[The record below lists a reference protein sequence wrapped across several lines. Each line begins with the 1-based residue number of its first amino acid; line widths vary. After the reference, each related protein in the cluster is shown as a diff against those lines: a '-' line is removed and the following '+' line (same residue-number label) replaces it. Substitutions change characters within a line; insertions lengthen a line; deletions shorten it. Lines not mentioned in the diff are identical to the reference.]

1 MPYHLIDD
9 ETGLCTVCQRL
20 KIAAIKESSKYN
32 RPKYNSRKES
42 FTIISNKLR
51 KHCNDPS
58 LIRVVSNN
66 YAEYANKDNNFYDMG
81 DEHQNITITRRAKEK
96 VDTSIKYSNQLNL
109 KESPEYV
116 IDASNPQNLKNLT
129 ISSPVYLFPR
139 VNLKALDEL
148 TEPEQEEEEKVYFE
162 KSKKKWIYVEE
173 HKEDRKK
180 LALLDRR
187 HNAPL
192 VMAKPPVNVDTT
204 VLQLNK

>member
-1 MPYHLIDD
+1 MPHLIDE

-20 KIAAIKESSKYN
+20 QIAAIKESSKFN

-42 FTIISNKLR
+42 FRIISNKL
-51 KHCNDPS
+51 KKYCNDPS

-66 YAEYANKDNNFYDMG
+66 YAEYSNKDNNFYDFG
-81 DEHQNITITRRAKEK
+81 DENQNVTITRRVREK
-96 VDTSIKYSNQLNL
+96 IDTTKRYSNQLHL
-109 KESPEYV
+109 QESPEYV
-116 IDASNPQNLKNLT
+116 VDASNPRNLKNLT

-139 VNLKALDEL
+139 VNLKELDEIK
-148 TEPEQEEEEKVYFE
+148 EPEQEEEEVYFE
-162 KSKKKWIYVEE
+162 ESKKKWIYVEE
-173 HKEDRKK
+173 HKEDKKK

-192 VMAKPPVNVDTT
+192 VMAKAPVNVDTT

>member
-1 MPYHLIDD
+1 MPHHLIDD
-9 ETGLCTVCQRL
+9 ITGLCTVCQRL

-42 FTIISNKLR
+42 FTIISNKLK

-66 YAEYANKDNNFYDMG
+66 YAEYANKDNNFYDLG
-81 DEHQNITITRRAKEK
+81 DEYQNITITRRAKEK
-96 VDTSIKYSNQLNL
+96 VDTSKRYSNQLDL

-116 IDASNPQNLKNLT
+116 IDASDPQNLKNLT

-139 VNLKALDEL
+139 VNLKALDDIK
-148 TEPEQEEEEKVYFE
+148 EPEREEESFFQE
-162 KSKKKWIYVEE
+162 SKKKWIYVEE
-173 HKEDRKK
+173 FKEDKKK